1 MSRQVS
7 YGLHELLKTGAANVH
22 TTGDW
27 RVLFTLLECVGAG
40 AQPPSF
46 RAGGKLTPAT
56 SMDAIS
62 ETEHTEV
69 GTNDRGYTS
78 DSELYES
85 NRSHRTPLSA
95 TSAGFSGARGSS
107 PELNVPTGPAA
118 GGGGWIFVGRQGE
131 IEHSKAKQAPGHE
144 YNIVH
149 DRKLVTYRSFD
160 CFDLHFYS
168 CYYS

>member
-7 YGLHELLKTGAANVH
+7 YGLHELLKTGAAHVH

-46 RAGGKLTPAT
+46 RVGGELTPAT

-62 ETEHTEV
+62 ESETMTTEV
-69 GTNDRGYTS
+69 GTSDRGYTS

-85 NRSHRTPLSA
+85 NRANRTPLS
-95 TSAGFSGARGSS
+95 SKPMVSLSGAQRGSS
-107 PELNVPTGPAA
+107 PELNVPPPALPA

-131 IEHSKAKQAPGHE
+131 IEHSKAKQTPGYE

-149 DRKLVTYRSFD
+149 NRKLVLT
-160 CFDLHFYS
+160 
-168 CYYS
+168 